1 MITDDQHLICENW
14 LNGGY
19 DREEAQE
26 MLEKETGLTPEEADA
41 LLTQAQEENPD
52 ADV

>member
-19 DREEAQE
+19 PREEAQE
-26 MLEKETGLTPEEADA
+26 MLEGTGLTEQEARD
-41 LLTQAQEENPD
+41 LLNLAEEENPD
-52 ADV
+52 AFG

>member
-19 DREEAQE
+19 DRDEAKT
-26 MLEKETGLTPEEADA
+26 MLQATGQTVEEADA
-41 LLTQAQEENPD
+41 LLDQAAEENPD
-52 ADV
+52 AFI